1 MPLPAGCHGT
11 AAAGAGR
18 VTTVGTVPDAAMAR
32 ALLTWLAPS
41 DDDPWHVL
49 TGESLTVTSA
59 TNGAA
64 RRLRVVHNWSW
75 VPVTAAAP
83 VAVRDVLSGVATG
96 AGEPFELGAWD
107 VRVVVEE

>member
-32 ALLTWLAPS
+32 ALLMWLAPS
-41 DDDPWHVL
+41 DDDPWHAL
-49 TGESLTVTSA
+49 TGGALTVTSA

-75 VPVTAAAP
+75 VPATAAAP

-96 AGEPFELGAWD
+96 AGEALELGAWD
-107 VRVVVEE
+107 VRVLVEE